1 MLALF
6 HRKEVKMSDNTAI
19 RELLTRDIK
28 LKTLE
33 LNNWLN
39 LYCGNLFA
47 KMLARNKMSFI
58 HMYSFIIRQ
67 CYDNGTNSHINRLSI
82 HNKTFLVSKN

>member
-1 MLALF
+1 
-6 HRKEVKMSDNTAI
+6 MSYYTAI
-19 RELLTRDIK
+19 QELLTRDIK

-58 HMYSFIIRQ
+58 LMYSFIIRE
-67 CYDNGTNSHINRLSI
+67 CYC
-82 HNKTFLVSKN
+82 

>member
-1 MLALF
+1 
-6 HRKEVKMSDNTAI
+6 MSDYTAI
-19 RELLTRDIK
+19 QELLTRDIK
-28 LKTLE
+28 LKTLD

-39 LYCGNLFA
+39 LYCGNLLA
-47 KMLARNKMSFI
+47 KMLARNKMSVI

-67 CYDNGTNSHINRLSI
+67 CYYSGTNSHINRLRI

>member
-1 MLALF
+1 
-6 HRKEVKMSDNTAI
+6 MSDYTAI
-19 RELLTRDIK
+19 QELLTHDIK

-47 KMLARNKMSFI
+47 KMLARNKMSII
-58 HMYSFIIRQ
+58 HMYSFKIRQ
-67 CYDNGTNSHINRLSI
+67 CHYNGTNSHINRLSI
-82 HNKTFLVSKN
+82 HNKTFPVSKNYNTAPPIS

>member
-1 MLALF
+1 
-6 HRKEVKMSDNTAI
+6 MSDYTAI
-19 RELLTRDIK
+19 QELLTHDIK

-33 LNNWLN
+33 LNKWLN

-47 KMLARNKMSFI
+47 KMLARNKMSVI
-58 HMYSFIIRQ
+58 HMYSFTIRQ
-67 CYDNGTNSHINRLSI
+67 CYYSGTNSHINRLRI

>member
-1 MLALF
+1 
-6 HRKEVKMSDNTAI
+6 MSDYTAI
-19 RELLTRDIK
+19 QELLTHDIK

-39 LYCGNLFA
+39 LYCGNLFT
-47 KMLARNKMSFI
+47 KMLAKNKMSII

-67 CYDNGTNSHINRLSI
+67 CCYIGTNGHINKLTIR
-82 HNKTFLVSKN
+82 NKTFFGFKKLIQPLQLVR

>member
-1 MLALF
+1 
-6 HRKEVKMSDNTAI
+6 MSDYTAI
-19 RELLTRDIK
+19 QELLTRDIK
-28 LKTLE
+28 LKTLD

-58 HMYSFIIRQ
+58 LMYSFIIRE
-67 CYDNGTNSHINRLSI
+67 CYC
-82 HNKTFLVSKN
+82 

>member
-1 MLALF
+1 
-6 HRKEVKMSDNTAI
+6 MSDYTAI
-19 RELLTRDIK
+19 QEYLTRDIK
-28 LKTLE
+28 LKTLD

-47 KMLARNKMSFI
+47 KMLARNKMPII